1 MRLHREVGVSNI
13 VTSVQRLV
21 DCVAQNDGLAGGKV
35 CCSRSIHLSS
45 VRKSFSCPLDIANLS
60 GRFIS
65 PAVVQPELVDV
76 EVPKD
81 DSDVI
86 RRGLKV
92 IAKVIQNLANN
103 IFFGKE
109 QHMVPLNDFLHDN
122 IVNVTRYL
130 NDIVVSGFLFSCRLL
145 FCLT

>member
-1 MRLHREVGVSNI
+1 MRLHSKVGVS
-13 VTSVQRLV
+13 VTATSAQKLV
-21 DCVAQNDGLAGGKV
+21 DRVAQNGGLAGGEV
-35 CCSRSIHLSS
+35 CCSRGVHLSS
-45 VRKSFSCPLDIANLS
+45 VCEFIFHSSSIANVS

-65 PAVVQPELVDV
+65 PAVVQPEVVDV

-130 NDIVVSGFLFSCRLL
+130 NDIVVSSF
-145 FCLT
+145 